1 MNEVDL
7 LKKLGLVSISGRQ
20 PMPRLS
26 SSAVGASSKAPYA
39 LNDAFRTHDVAT
51 SDSTLT
57 AVTMLNIYEMGP
69 SLARYYDI
77 AS

>member
-1 MNEVDL
+1 MNEVNL
-7 LKKLGLVSISGRQ
+7 LKKLGLVSVSRQ
-20 PMPRLS
+20 QAMPKLS

-57 AVTMLNIYEMGP
+57 AVTVLNIYEMA
-69 SLARYYDI
+69 LKTHL
-77 AS
+77 